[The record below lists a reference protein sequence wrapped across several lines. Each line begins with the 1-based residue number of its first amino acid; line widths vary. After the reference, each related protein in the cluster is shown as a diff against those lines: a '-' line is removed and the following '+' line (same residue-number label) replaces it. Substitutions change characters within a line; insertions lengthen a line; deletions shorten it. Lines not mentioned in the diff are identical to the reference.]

1 MKKLLY
7 PLCLAL
13 ALSACEETNTTPEP
27 DPDPSTTED
36 VSFSSTIDGGSYFAT
51 GDEISVFAYEGED
64 QVAGNVK
71 YRFANEQFTSD
82 DPIEYEDEEQNLAFY
97 AIYPYAT
104 TVAESFSFTAA
115 EDQSTEAAYLASD
128 LLAATIASAHNA
140 TPTLP
145 FYHKFAKVVV
155 NIDEADVDVTDAV
168 ITFSAKTSA
177 DCDIVAGTYTTSGD
191 NADIVAY
198 QSGDS
203 QYSAVVAPQ
212 TFAAGAVVVS
222 VEVDGVIYTWKATGD
237 IELGSGEMY
246 TCELT
251 LIEGEIT
258 LTGQIEDWAEGEEV
272 EGGSNKDTNIEPVTI
287 TLVSTST
294 SDIVVNVD
302 LGDYDGLYYV
312 GLWWGGL
319 EEDEI
324 LDAARELVYDE
335 FVEYGT
341 DFSAADGYYV
351 FDQDNIDI
359 SIADGWGL
367 YSGYDYTVLA
377 MCVSELGV
385 ITSNVA
391 YVEAE
396 TVEVVVAG
404 SIDVTVVS
412 VDEEDIVINANPS
425 SEIENYIVGAIPTS
439 DYTNLEGSY
448 LGNRYTAA
456 AAIIYTLEYNGID
469 LSTADGEIVF
479 TGQNEIHVGN
489 IWSLSTSTDYSI
501 FTFAVDDEG
510 NIVSSITVTTATT
523 LDKDWGEIDG
533 TLELT
538 IKEATSFNVAVDVA
552 ITGNVGIYYL
562 APYFKDYFERDFNG
576 DLEALAAAMI
586 QNEIDVYGTNFSKTD
601 GYWLFDSAM
610 SNYNMGDNS
619 AWVFSPDFDYI
630 IVAFGVNSSGEV
642 TTDIAYTYTYT
653 GVDNSATTPTS
664 DYSAIAGE
672 WTMTS
677 WDSYN
682 NNSYNEIPITYD
694 VTLEEYGI
702 NDSYLLTGW
711 GSQSIRNS
719 VPIVAYFDE
728 LNGSFNIK
736 GKQRL
741 ANDTGTDYCLR
752 SKGYTSL
759 DETTA
764 IINFEYDIIYGLL
777 QDDGTIWCVTTSV
790 YSGGVSYFIEGIE
803 MYELDDAGNLITLPF
818 ADGYTENPIGPY
830 GMVKKT
836 ADGAPQQASSFV
848 RLNSVDY
855 IRFAQIESMIPDYNE
870 KLHGIDRLQPVAA
883 PVVSPVKEKLS
894 VKELSLR
901 KR

>member
-27 DPDPSTTED
+27 DPDPDPSATEE
-36 VSFSSTIDGGSYFAT
+36 VSFSATIDGGSYFAT

-64 QVAGNVK
+64 QVAENVK
-71 YRFANEQFTSD
+71 YRFANEQFTSE

-97 AIYPYAT
+97 AVYPYAT
-104 TVAESFSFTAA
+104 SVAESFSFTAA
-115 EDQSTEAAYLASD
+115 ADQSTEAAYLASD
-128 LLAATIASAHNA
+128 LMAATIASAHNA
-140 TPTLP
+140 TPALP

-155 NIDEADVDVTDAV
+155 NIDEADVDVTDAI

-191 NADIVAY
+191 NVDIVAY

-212 TFAAGAVVVS
+212 TFAAGAIVVS
-222 VEVDGVIYTWKATGD
+222 VEVDGVIYTWKATAD
-237 IELGSGEMY
+237 IELASGEMY

-272 EGGSNKDTNIEPVTI
+272 EGGSRKDTDIEPVTI
-287 TLVSTST
+287 KLVSTST

-312 GLWWGGL
+312 GLYWGGL

-324 LDAARELVYDE
+324 LDAARDLVYEELID
-335 FVEYGT
+335 YGT
-341 DFSAADGYYV
+341 DFSVADGYYV

-359 SIADGWGL
+359 SMSDGWGL
-367 YSGYDYTVLA
+367 YSGYDYTIMA

-412 VDEEDIVINANPS
+412 TDEEDIVISANPS
-425 SEIENYIVGAIPTS
+425 SEIENYIVGVLPTS
-439 DYTNLEGSY
+439 DYTDLEGSY

-479 TGQNEIHVGN
+479 TGKNEIHVGN
-489 IWSLSTSTDYSI
+489 IWSLSVSTDYTI

-510 NIVSSITVTTATT
+510 NVVSSITETTART

-538 IKEATSFNVAVDVA
+538 VREATSFNIAVDVA
-552 ITGNVGIYYL
+552 ISGNVGIYYL

-576 DLEALAAAMI
+576 DLEALAEAMI
-586 QNEIDVYGTNFSKTD
+586 QNEIDVYGTNFNYTD

-610 SNYNMGDNS
+610 SNYSMGDNS

-630 IVAFGVNSSGEV
+630 IVAFGVDGNGAI

-653 GVDNSATTPTS
+653 GVDNSATVATS
-664 DYSAIAGE
+664 DYSAIIGD

-677 WDSYN
+677 WESYGG
-682 NNSYNEIPITYD
+682 PALTYD
-694 VTLEEYGI
+694 VTIEEYGI
-702 NDSYLLTGW
+702 NDSYILTGW

-741 ANDTGTDYCLR
+741 ANDTGTDYGLR

-759 DETTA
+759 DLTTTKV
-764 IINFEYDIIYGLL
+764 INFEYDVIYGLL

-790 YSGGVSYFIEGIE
+790 YSGGVSYYIEGVE
-803 MYELDDAGNLITLPF
+803 HYEIAEDGSLITLPF
-818 ADGYTENPIGPY
+818 ADGYNDNPIGPY

-848 RLNSVDY
+848 KINSVDY
-855 IRFAQIESMIPDYNE
+855 IRFAQIESMLPNYNE
-870 KLHGIDRLQPVAA
+870 KIHGIDRLQPVAA
-883 PVVSPVKEKLS
+883 PAVNTVKEKLS